1 MTRTCLS
8 VIAAFCAMVSATPAV
23 SAADGPAFSGSHVLG
38 AEDVE
43 RLLLRPAC
51 FESLPDPRGWARI
64 ESLPIPSNGITLSA
78 DLYLPRGEGPWPAVI
93 LVPGGFNETELIML
107 MPHYDAPRLAA
118 CGFAAVVFY
127 KRGTGPSGGVY
138 ADATFDD
145 FIDDIG
151 SIAKRLAKHPDIDP
165 SRIGVKGGSSG
176 GLFASIAA
184 ARYPEIS
191 FVVNTSGPIVPRE
204 EESNFNIE
212 FAMRSRG
219 YADSLVDQVMPLWKR
234 HHAAWARADTA
245 ALQAVAAEIVAK
257 REHYDPDLL
266 PTPYNE
272 VFSDSN
278 LVFMWPVFRS
288 ASRDYLVELMTM
300 RKKWLSIYGEKDPI
314 VPVTSCVRNIDALM
328 EASGND
334 QYAVIVLPGV
344 DHSFFKPGTRDQVP
358 VIRIA
363 ANWLTAQVGTQ

>member
-1 MTRTCLS
+1 MTRTYLR
-8 VIAAFCAMVSATPAV
+8 VIAAFCVTISATPAASV
-23 SAADGPAFSGSHVLG
+23 DDGTAFSGSHVLG

-51 FESLPDPRGWARI
+51 FESLPDPGGWARI
-64 ESLPIPSNGITLSA
+64 ESLPVPSGGITLSA
-78 DLYLPRGEGPWPAVI
+78 QLYLPKGEGRWPAVI
-93 LVPGGFNETELIML
+93 LVPGGFNETELIMRA
-107 MPHYDAPRLAA
+107 PRYDAPRLVA

-127 KRGTGPSGGVY
+127 KRGTGPSGGSY

-151 SIAKRLAKHPDIDP
+151 NIAKRLAQHPDIDP
-165 SRIGVKGGSSG
+165 ARIGAKGGSSG

-191 FVVNTSGPIVPRE
+191 FVVNASGPIVPRE
-204 EESNFNIE
+204 EESNFNID

-219 YADSLVDQVMPLWKR
+219 YPDSLVDQVMPLWKR
-234 HHAAWARADTA
+234 HHAAWALADTT
-245 ALQAVAAEIVAK
+245 ALQRVAAEIVAM
-257 REHYDPDLL
+257 RAHYDPTLL

-288 ASRDYLVELMTM
+288 ASRDHLIELTTM
-300 RKKWLSIYGEKDPI
+300 RKKWLSIYGERDPI
-314 VPVTSCVRNIDALM
+314 VPVTSCVRNIQALM

-344 DHSFFKPGTRDQVP
+344 DHSFFTPGTRDQVP
-358 VIRIA
+358 VIRIVV
-363 ANWLTAQVGTQ
+363 NWLTARVGT